1 MLRAVYVMKRGN
13 NSQTVF
19 SAVSLERAER
29 TSGLSGVSV
38 EETLQTMRL
47 SSGHLADIRIV

>member
-1 MLRAVYVMKRGN
+1 MKKGN

-29 TSGLSGVSV
+29 ASELSAVSE
-38 EETLQTMRL
+38 EETLQTMCL